1 MQRRLAQH
9 SDISVTES
17 KNLAARIGSQKR
29 SRHLLLKPYDRKTM
43 RWVRS
48 RLSCCSWSAL
58 LALAIQLVLSGH
70 PHLENT
76 RESPSILF
84 AMRSAIESPAA
95 TLDVPSAA
103 EQQKPARLADDFCAL
118 CAVMRFAGT
127 PAPAPVLPLPIASRF
142 VSVDVD
148 VLFELAASPHNF
160 FSARA

>member
-17 KNLAARIGSQKR
+17 KKLAATIGSQKR

-70 PHLENT
+70 LHLENT
-76 RESPSILF
+76 RPSILF

-103 EQQKPARLADDFCAL
+103 EQQKPASLADDFCAL

-127 PAPAPVLPLPIASRF
+127 PAPAPVLPLPIAS
-142 VSVDVD
+142 
-148 VLFELAASPHNF
+148 L
-160 FSARA
+160 